1 MKRGRFYLIACSIL
15 SCLCAFPICTQ
26 ASDTIHVYVSSRD
39 TIRHIAVRN
48 VYDGDT
54 LPVRF
59 HGTYRNVRVWNKQE
73 GDTLR
78 HFIIPRQHF
87 GGKGLSDTVY
97 VSRISQFR
105 KYNLARILGFLVSVS
120 EADNGFT
127 VFRRPVE
134 KVFVNKKCLQMGK
147 PKSMKYLRK
156 IKGKKVET
164 IYVIPYTGDDRLGPP
179 EIQVKKKR
187 SWFYRLFKSSG
198 K

>member
-1 MKRGRFYLIACSIL
+1 MRGRFYLIVCSIL
-15 SCLCAFPICTQ
+15 SCLCAFPICTL
-26 ASDTIHVYVSSRD
+26 ASDTIHIYVSSRD

-78 HFIIPRQHF
+78 HFIIPR
-87 GGKGLSDTVY
+87 
-97 VSRISQFR
+97 
-105 KYNLARILGFLVSVS
+105 
-120 EADNGFT
+120 
-127 VFRRPVE
+127 
-134 KVFVNKKCLQMGK
+134 
-147 PKSMKYLRK
+147 K